1 MSSREEPLADLAA
14 GHETA
19 LASCEGRVRD
29 LEAHAHRGL
38 VDGERRPRLHLR
50 GIAQR
55 VGDAQRLD
63 ARDRDDVPGR
73 GFRHRHTREPREAEH
88 LEYPAA
94 APLAVAIHDDDGDV
108 ASDRAA
114 LDPAD
119 ADGAHIARIG
129 ERADLHLEGAVP
141 VDAGRGDIGDD
152 GLEEHLHVA
161 ALVTVIRAAARVAP
175 QGGGE
180 HHAEVELLLARPQ
193 AIEEVEGLVHDPRR
207 ARAGPVDLVHD
218 HDGLETAREG
228 LLGHEARLWHGA
240 VHGIDEQQHGIHHRQ
255 DPLHLAA
262 EIGMSRGIDDVD
274 PIVPPAQRRIL
285 GEDSDPALPLQLV
298 RVHDAFDAPRALAQG
313 PGLLQQAVD
322 ERGLAVVDVCDDGD
336 VAKSFR
342 QTDASRHGR
351 SGT

>member
-1 MSSREEPLADLAA
+1 MSSRRSRSRIWRLVTKRPSRPAKGESETSKLMRTVGSSTASAGRASTFAGSHSVSEMRSASMPVTATMSPAA
-14 GHETA
+14 ASGTA
-19 LASCEGRVRD
+19 TRV
-29 LEAHAHRGL
+29 
-38 VDGERRPRLHLR
+38 
-50 GIAQR
+50 Q
-55 VGDAQRLD
+55 
-63 ARDRDDVPGR
+63 
-73 GFRHRHTREPREAEH
+73 PREAEH
-88 LEYPAA
+88 LQDPAA
-94 APLAVAIHDDDGDV
+94 APLAVAIHDDDGGV
-108 ASDRAA
+108 APDHAA

-129 ERADLHLEGAVP
+129 ERADLHLEGPVP

-161 ALVTVIRAAARVAP
+161 ALVTVIRAAARIAP

-180 HHAEVELLLARPQ
+180 HHPEVELFLARPQ

-228 LLGHEARLWHGA
+228 LLGHEARLWHGT

-262 EIGMSRGIDDVD
+262 EIGMSRGIDDID
-274 PIVPPAQRRIL
+274 PIVPPAERRIL
-285 GEDSDPALPLQLV
+285 GEDGDPALALQLV
-298 RVHDAFDAPRALAQG
+298 RVHDALDASCALAER

-322 ERGLAVVDVCDDGD
+322 ERGLAVVDVGDDGD

-342 QTDASRHGR
+342 QVDASRHGR
-351 SGT
+351 SGA